1 MLQSDMAG
9 DTPVSLD
16 DALTAAMQSVPNCVA
31 AGYIDMQTG
40 FLLGLEGR
48 DDDSMAALENMSTSI
63 ANLILGQGISAF
75 EKLLS
80 SGEESQG
87 SGFGEI
93 AIYSGDR
100 LYLLLRRADQP
111 DHVVCFVS
119 KGHTNV
125 GLALAKSTSKMNMI
139 SAAV

>member
-1 MLQSDMAG
+1 M
-9 DTPVSLD
+9 SLE

-48 DDDSMAALENMSTSI
+48 DDDSIAALENMSTSI
-63 ANLILGQGISAF
+63 ANLILGKGVSAF

-80 SGEESQG
+80 DGDDAQD

-100 LYLLLRRADQP
+100 LYLLLRHPDQP

-119 KGHTNV
+119 EGHTNV
-125 GLALAKSTSKMNMI
+125 GMALAKSAAKMNMI
-139 SAAV
+139 TTAV